1 LTLAAISEPRIRDI
15 NIRDERSAGFVAL
28 GFAKATGVPAIVICT
43 SGSAATHYFPAVV
56 EADQSATPLIVI
68 TSDRPP
74 RLRGSGAPQTM
85 DQVELYGNHV
95 KSFVDLTPDTEA
107 RRIAA
112 EMCDTATE
120 GVPGA
125 VHLNTPFD
133 EPLLPDQALAPSHPE
148 PQLAATRAKGTG
160 WEGPTDVLSSV
171 AHKRVMFVASGRQGR
186 EFGSA
191 LATRATGISA
201 PVIADAQVSIESPQ
215 VIPHADLL
223 VGAGA
228 MKFASPELV
237 VRLGSL
243 PTSKAVWQ
251 WLETSGVEQIL
262 VNNSRLR
269 DPLESAST
277 IIEGDPTAF
286 LVNNGVEGSQ
296 PTEFA
301 DTWRRMGVVAEGAV
315 DSVLATLTFP
325 NEPEIARTLSRVTP
339 PGSALYMASSM
350 PIRDLDT
357 FGTGRGDIRP
367 LANRGVNG
375 IDGTISSAIG
385 AALAGIPTSLLIG
398 DVAALHDATAIAEAA
413 ALGVPLRII
422 VVNNDGGGIFS
433 FLPQASS
440 DLITESA
447 YERHWGT
454 PHGLSLADIATPMNV
469 STRRITTLDGYAA
482 AVAAPIDAPELIE
495 LITNRSDNVALHNA
509 IRAEVAA
516 ALRRGED
523 VQ

>member
-1 LTLAAISEPRIRDI
+1 
-15 NIRDERSAGFVAL
+15 
-28 GFAKATGVPAIVICT
+28 
-43 SGSAATHYFPAVV
+43 
-56 EADQSATPLIVI
+56 
-68 TSDRPP
+68 
-74 RLRGSGAPQTM
+74 
-85 DQVELYGNHV
+85 
-95 KSFVDLTPDTEA
+95 
-107 RRIAA
+107 
-112 EMCDTATE
+112 
-120 GVPGA
+120 
-125 VHLNTPFD
+125 
-133 EPLLPDQALAPSHPE
+133 
-148 PQLAATRAKGTG
+148 
-160 WEGPTDVLSSV
+160 
-171 AHKRVMFVASGRQGR
+171 
-186 EFGSA
+186 
-191 LATRATGISA
+191 
-201 PVIADAQVSIESPQ
+201 
-215 VIPHADLL
+215 
-223 VGAGA
+223 
-228 MKFASPELV
+228 
-237 VRLGSL
+237 
-243 PTSKAVWQ
+243 
-251 WLETSGVEQIL
+251 L

-315 DSVLATLTFP
+315 DNVLATLTFP

-357 FGTGRGDIRP
+357 FGTGRRDIRP

-440 DLITESA
+440 DLIAESA

-454 PHGLSLADIATPMNV
+454 PHGLSLADIAQPMNV

-509 IRAEVAA
+509 IRDEVAA